1 MKIKKTDLYII
12 VLGLIILHL
21 AFINIS
27 VSHISGYM
35 NVRVALAI
43 IGAIMLI
50 KYGRMFLNSQYNNL
64 NVVLL
69 LWAFSALLSPFIY
82 KRGHINP
89 QYIQSIVFTLSVV
102 ETFFYFQVA
111 HFNGKSRLALE
122 VVCRGF
128 IFYCLLSDILM
139 FAIPSKFYA
148 LAGRGADYLI
158 GNKFLMSYAHI
169 FMLAFWNVFHYDMKK
184 SKKLWFNVIGITWT
198 LYISSYTECTTA
210 VVGVLVYAI
219 MMVIGE
225 RFGEF
230 YKKPIVVFG
239 VLGISDSLLIL
250 NTAIMSIPA
259 VYNLITNILH
269 EDLTFNLRLQAYAKL
284 LNMIQTSPWFGFGI
298 ENNYPVSMQFLNI
311 ANAQNG
317 LFDNMVSFGLVGTIL
332 MLVLFYK
339 DMKSAEGVKCF
350 SIWALVYTLIIMS
363 TVETT
368 LNLRF
373 YTVLAVLAVASTFED
388 ETPEFIKEQE
398 RNRYN

>member
-1 MKIKKTDLYII
+1 M
-12 VLGLIILHL
+12 LGIIILHL

-27 VSHISGYM
+27 VTHISGYM
-35 NVRVALAI
+35 NIRVALAV
-43 IGAIMLI
+43 IGAVMLL
-50 KYGRMFLNSQYNNL
+50 KYGRMFLSSSYNNL
-64 NVVLL
+64 NIVLL
-69 LWAFSALLSPFIY
+69 LWAVSALLSPFIY

-111 HFNGKSRLALE
+111 HFNGNARLALE
-122 VVCRGF
+122 VICRGF
-128 IFYCLLSDILM
+128 IFYCLLSDVLM

-148 LAGRGADYLI
+148 LAVRGADYLI

-169 FMLAFWNVFHYDMKK
+169 FMLAFWNIAHYDMKR
-184 SKKLWFNVIGITWT
+184 SKRNLYNIIGIAWT
-198 LYISSYTECTTA
+198 LYISSYTGCTTA
-210 VVGVLVYAI
+210 IVGTLVYTI
-219 MMVIGE
+219 MMIIGE
-225 RFGEF
+225 RSGEF
-230 YKKPIVVFG
+230 FKKPTVVLG

-284 LNMIQTSPWFGFGI
+284 LNMIRTSFWFGFGI

-317 LFDNMVSFGLVGTIL
+317 LFDNMVSFGFVGTIL
-332 MLVLFYK
+332 MLTLFYK
-339 DMKSAEGVKCF
+339 AMKSARGVNCF

-373 YTVLAVLAVASTFED
+373 YTVLAVLAVASTFEG
-388 ETPEFIKEQE
+388 ETPEVIEEQE
-398 RNRYN
+398 RNRYNRQYENK